1 MNKILTFF
9 IVMSIVGT
17 VSAGDFAVVV
27 NKSSALS
34 SVSNTDLK
42 RIYTGKMN
50 DIGGKKVVP
59 VNLSLD
65 NPAAA
70 SFIPT
75 VVGMSIADYRSF
87 WLAEQVRGGSSAPA
101 VQKSSEAMTKFLMEN
116 ADAIGYI
123 EPDKVTADLKVLTV
137 K

>member
-1 MNKILTFF
+1 MNKFLTLFIL
-9 IVMSIVGT
+9 MSVAVASG
-17 VSAGDFAVVV
+17 AGDFAVVV

-34 SVSNTDLK
+34 SVSGTDLK

-50 DIGGKKVVP
+50 DIGGKKVTP
-59 VNLSLD
+59 ANLSLD

-87 WLAEQVRGGSSAPA
+87 WLAEQVRGGSSAPV
-101 VQKSSEAMTKFLMEN
+101 VQKSSEAMIRFLMEN